1 MRRITLMH
9 GLAIVV
15 ATLLASCDTSYFDNE
30 TEDFVW
36 DGGIQAPIGYTTYTL
51 SELFEELEVED
62 LNEDAQGNLS
72 FEYTQ
77 SISGGSDDAFDVEID
92 DVTMN
97 STVATPVTP
106 ADILPFSFP
115 LTIVGAV
122 PPNLENLS
130 ESDQVIH
137 DLGLTQEL
145 TGAEFDNGTMVITF
159 TSTFDA
165 DVTLALSI
173 PSFYEKTGT
182 KEVDFYTGQVTL
194 NGAETKQLTVNLN
207 QYNADFT
214 HNGTTFDAMTNNN
227 VVLNLDANFVFSVGS
242 VLNANDQI
250 SYTAVLSNASTE
262 VVYGDF
268 KQEAFDVPNSETI
281 DLDFFESFGDGTITF
296 TDAEMT
302 LTATNG
308 YGFPIGID
316 LSSIEAVNGGS
327 SVTLKYDGS
336 TTDEESTTTP
346 SEREALMILDGV
358 ASYTANAPG
367 ATTTRTLTKDNS
379 NINELLSSSPTAVNL
394 NVSGMANPI
403 DAAPNMNFY
412 SANNTGFN
420 ADITINVPMS
430 VKFENI
436 ELSEMM
442 EFEDAEDL
450 DDLKSVAI
458 SLTTENSI
466 PLSGVIKLEFYDE
479 NGIELTAIET
489 TAVAFKAAPV
499 DANGKSNGTSTETT
513 VITFDDI
520 DTLQEATDIK
530 MIFAL
535 NSTLG
540 EDSVVLNGNDSL
552 TAYLGAKI
560 GFEVAVDDDED
571 DNN

>member
-15 ATLLASCDTSYFDNE
+15 ATLFASCDTSYFDNE

-36 DGGIQAPIGYTTYTL
+36 DGGIQAPIGFTTYTL
-51 SELFEELEVED
+51 SELFEEMEVED

-77 SISGGSDDAFDVEID
+77 SISGGSDAAFDVEID

-97 STVATPVTP
+97 STVETPITP
-106 ADILPFSFP
+106 ADIAPFNFP
-115 LTIVGAV
+115 LTIAGAV
-122 PPNLENLS
+122 PPNLQS
-130 ESDQVIH
+130 VSDSDQVIH
-137 DLGLTQEL
+137 DLNLSQDLT
-145 TGAEFDNGTMVITF
+145 AADFDNGTMVITF

-165 DVTLALSI
+165 DVTLSLQI
-173 PSFYEKTGT
+173 PSFYEKTGDRVNNT
-182 KEVDFYTGQVTL
+182 YVGQVTL

-214 HNGTTFDAMTNNN
+214 HDGTTFDATHNK
-227 VVLNLDANFVFSVGS
+227 VVLNLDATFAFAVGNT
-242 VLNANDQI
+242 LTANDQI

-268 KQEAFDVPNSETI
+268 KQEAFDVPNSESI
-281 DLDFFESFGDGTITF
+281 NLDFFDSFGDGTITF

-302 LTATNG
+302 VTATNG

-316 LSSIEAVNGGS
+316 LSAIEAVNGGS

-336 TTDEESTTTP
+336 NSAEESTTTP
-346 SEREALMILDGV
+346 SEREALLILDGLT
-358 ASYTANAPG
+358 SYTPFAPG
-367 ATTTRTLTKDNS
+367 ATTTRILTKDNS

-403 DAAPNMNFY
+403 DAAPNANFY
-412 SANNTGFN
+412 SANNTGFD

-442 EFEDAEDL
+442 EFDDAEDL

-466 PLSGVIKLEFYDE
+466 PLSGVIKLEFYDK
-479 NGIELTAIET
+479 NGIELTDIEKT
-489 TAVAFKAAPV
+489 IIAFKAAPV
-499 DANGKSNGTSTETT
+499 DANGKSNGISTETT
-513 VITFDDI
+513 VVTFNDI
-520 DTLQEATDIK
+520 ETLQKATDIK

-560 GFEVAVDDDED
+560 GFEVAVEDEE